1 MASVRLKF
9 QIWDYVAIRLLQIE
23 HQVDSLVVVHVSGL
37 IGSEVWF
44 VVRSQGRVS
53 STTQLCRRAKVLI
66 YEQLSGGADV

>member
-1 MASVRLKF
+1 VANVRLKF
-9 QIWDYVAIRLLQIE
+9 QIWDYVAIRLLPIE
-23 HQVDSLVVVHVSGL
+23 HQVDSLVVAHVSNR

-53 STTQLCRRAKVLI
+53 PTTQLCRRVKVLI